1 MKTTPSFVFV
11 MAAMG
16 LALASPARASIYSQ
30 SLSLNGDGGGFSY
43 PLQQWADA
51 FRLSAAATLQKLDW
65 YGDNILN
72 TFPSDVSFR
81 VDLYQDIGGL
91 PATASFASELVT
103 ATATDTGP
111 QRTGCRHRRDRR
123 NLQVRRNLADRGQ
136 PRRRHDLLAVDP
148 GPDAADGFF
157 RQHFP
162 LGERHVFMARGP
174 AERVLLAGFL
184 AQRLRPASGAG
195 GIRPHPGAG
204 AGTAGCRPA
213 RGCSGGPLSNPSGS
227 RTSDTADTASTQPQ
241 NLTTAAPY
249 RRRRISAGSC

>member
-103 ATATDTGP
+103 ATATDTGLSEP
-111 QRTGCRHRRDRR
+111 DAGTGGTAEIVKFGATLPTGVSLAADTTYWLSILDQTPPMDSSDNIFRWANGTSSWPEDPPSACCSPDFWHNDFGPPREQAAYDLTPAPVPEPPGAALLAAALAGLYLIRREAAPVTQPTRQAR
-123 NLQVRRNLADRGQ
+123 NLK
-136 PRRRHDLLAVDP
+136 
-148 GPDAADGFF
+148 
-157 RQHFP
+157 
-162 LGERHVFMARGP
+162 
-174 AERVLLAGFL
+174 
-184 AQRLRPASGAG
+184 
-195 GIRPHPGAG
+195 I
-204 AGTAGCRPA
+204 
-213 RGCSGGPLSNPSGS
+213 
-227 RTSDTADTASTQPQ
+227 
-241 NLTTAAPY
+241 
-249 RRRRISAGSC
+249 